1 MAINWADK
9 NRNAAINTPE
19 SQISD
24 DDMNA
29 IKNEINILDGIVT
42 GSATIVSSKSDFPDA
57 VAGVITLVA
66 GVSYRIV
73 GAVSLGTDRI
83 VTNGANLIG
92 LSIFADSLTYTGTG
106 TMLTITNVNFDCK
119 NLTISATNG
128 TLVSITGNSTHR
140 VLFNSI
146 LSSSATFGTVTG
158 VGVFEYAQG
167 NIAVTTNGMLF
178 AGTPTALILTATGF
192 NGLLTTGTYVDFGT
206 AVFAVGG
213 DAVTVRANPPSGVT
227 FMSGLA
233 AGANFGVGF
242 RMSGGFFGAT
252 GTGVVLA
259 GIDVNDVN
267 VTFTGNIGL
276 QDSDHRAMV
285 YVAQGDE
292 AETAITGGDGDLGNP
307 TPVLGTFTEVISQR
321 WTTSSEGI
329 LTYHNGATTEVYR
342 FTATLTIEPAA
353 GTNNVYHFYIAKN
366 GVVEVHTAAH
376 IQVDTNDPEQITIQ
390 GDISA
395 TDGDQFQIYAEDQT
409 GTQAFTAQNVN
420 FGVDN

>member
-1 MAINWADK
+1 MAIGYDYK
-9 NRNAAINTPE
+9 DRNAEAGSHE
-19 SQISD
+19 SEWRD
-24 DDMNA
+24 DDANLVKDA
-29 IKNEINILDGIVT
+29 VEELQGIVT
-42 GSATIVSSKSDFPDA
+42 GSATIVSSKSDFPA
-57 VAGVITLVA
+57 PISGVITLVA
-66 GVSYRIV
+66 GVTYRIA
-73 GAVSLGTDRI
+73 GAISIGTDRI
-83 VTNGANLIG
+83 VTNGANLVG
-92 LSIFADSLTYTGTG
+92 LSLFTDSITYTGTS
-106 TMLTITNVNFDCK
+106 TMLTITSVNFDCR
-119 NLTISATNG
+119 NLTLNATNG
-128 TLVSITGNSTHR
+128 TLVSATGGATHR
-140 VLFNSI
+140 VLFNSV
-146 LSSSATFGTVTG
+146 LSSSSTFGTINSI
-158 VGVFEYAQG
+158 GVFEYAQG

-252 GTGVVLA
+252 GTGIVLA